1 MREASRRSG
10 VSVQTVSLVAAGE
23 SDISIGKLNLIC
35 TEALDCSLYTF
46 FGPLPSRE
54 RAA

>member
-10 VSVQTVSLVAAGE
+10 VSVQTISLVASDE
-23 SDISIGKLNLIC
+23 SDISIGKLALIC
-35 TEALDCSLYTF
+35 EALECSLVEF
-46 FGPLPSRE
+46 LGPLPSRE